1 MSEVINPNAEQ
12 LDAIGEYVREN
23 MTVVKSQK
31 SGKFYV
37 TLTKDAQ
44 NPEIAGIAG
53 RLSFAFIG
61 LTDATQA
68 HERRVTRIAS
78 DVSRLSSEE
87 KAALLDALT
96 Q

>member
-1 MSEVINPNAEQ
+1 MSELINPSVAQ
-12 LDAIGEYVREN
+12 LDAIGQYVREN

-37 TLTKDAQ
+37 TLDKQAQ
-44 NPEIAGIAG
+44 NPEIAGISG

-78 DVSRLSSEE
+78 DVSRLSAEE
-87 KAALLDALT
+87 RTALLDALT